1 MQFSPYEVVPYV
13 AILDNGF
20 GMSNDEIDDAMRYGS
35 QSSLN
40 LRNTQ
45 DLGRF
50 GLGLKTASLSQCKC
64 LTVISKQGRRIAA
77 RRWDLEEIYRRGS
90 WALISLDRE
99 DLEKIPQYI
108 SLLKPLKQ
116 GTLVIWENLD
126 RMLGGTTSPEK
137 LMNKQIH
144 AFVVKLGD
152 YQNSNYLMRLND
164 YFLFE
169 KELGISNKNIKGV
182 VVSNVQAKSPAAA
195 LSLQSGDIITAV
207 NDTEITG
214 IEDFYSVL
222 ATEATKE
229 VWYDIYRNGMKMS
242 TLKYKF

>member
-1 MQFSPYEVVPYV
+1 MQ
-13 AILDNGF
+13 IN
-20 GMSNDEIDDAMRYGS
+20 
-35 QSSLN
+35 SLN
-40 LRNTQ
+40 QQSFEARVSQRFVEAGNSYHDRNSTVTRARKFRKQ
-45 DLGRF
+45 VRDVDQLVRDVGD
-50 GLGLKTASLSQCKC
+50 
-64 LTVISKQGRRIAA
+64 LTVGESAVFDVIRDGKKLSLTCVIESRTDEVINDSSKQWPGFV
-77 RRWDLEEIYRRGS
+77 
-90 WALISLDRE
+90 ALPLTE
-99 DLEKIPQYI
+99 DI
-108 SLLKPLKQ
+108 
-116 GTLVIWENLD
+116 
-126 RMLGGTTSPEK
+126 
-137 LMNKQIH
+137 
-144 AFVVKLGD
+144 
-152 YQNSNYLMRLND
+152 
-164 YFLFE
+164 E